1 MDEEVKDRVTPI
13 DLDKLTTIYIKI
25 RDKRADNKRMFDA
38 EDTDLKEQMEVLEA
52 QMLDVCKEM
61 NADSIRTPHGT
72 IMRSIKSRYWTND
85 WDSMYTFIEETSAF
99 GLLEKRLHQTN
110 MRDFLAENPD
120 LYPMGLNV
128 ESEFTVVVRRSKE
141 K

>member
-1 MDEEVKDRVTPI
+1 MEEAQGTSAPI
-13 DLDKLTTIYIKI
+13 DLDKLTTVYIKI
-25 RDKRADNKRMFDA
+25 RDRRAELKREFEDADNELKAQA
-38 EDTDLKEQMEVLEA
+38 EILET

-72 IMRSIKSRYWTND
+72 IIRSVKSRYWTND
-85 WDSMYTFIEETSAF
+85 WDSMYDFIEEHGAF

-110 MRDFLAENPD
+110 MKDFLLENPTT
-120 LYPMGLNV
+120 LPIGLNV
-128 ESEFTVVVRRSKE
+128 ENSYTVVVRRSKE